1 MCRTDRS
8 KADGK
13 VEKTQV
19 KDHACRDGRG
29 CCGNRCCQKQKPP
42 TSQNKTQQVTRT
54 VSRLTRKLT
63 GEID

>member
-8 KADGK
+8 NADGK

-29 CCGNRCCQKQKPP
+29 CCGNRCCQKQ
-42 TSQNKTQQVTRT
+42 
-54 VSRLTRKLT
+54 SRQLLRIRRSK
-63 GEID
+63 